1 MNWKAEAKEKLRRY
15 GAMRT
20 AAENIP
26 LELKRLQLDA
36 EGIRGAGLDMPRS
49 KGSKRGRE
57 DALLN
62 NLVCREE
69 LQRSLEQ
76 TKLWLDTADRG
87 LKALSAEEKLILY
100 SMYIC
105 PTAGNLDELCR
116 RLEVE
121 KSSVYRK
128 RDKALERFTLAM
140 YGVPVTI
147 EN

>member
-100 SMYIC
+100 SMYI
-105 PTAGNLDELCR
+105 
-116 RLEVE
+116 
-121 KSSVYRK
+121 
-128 RDKALERFTLAM
+128 
-140 YGVPVTI
+140 
-147 EN
+147 